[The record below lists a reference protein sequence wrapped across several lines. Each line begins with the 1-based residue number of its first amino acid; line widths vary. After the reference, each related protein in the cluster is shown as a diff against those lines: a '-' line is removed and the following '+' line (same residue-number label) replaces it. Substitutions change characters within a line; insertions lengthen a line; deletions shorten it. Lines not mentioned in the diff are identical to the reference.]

1 MHTPHTFLVN
11 IVFYHLQ
18 NGILKDRELLA
29 FAPFPGAK
37 EKEKNWGIKM
47 DKI

>member
-1 MHTPHTFLVN
+1 MIFL
-11 IVFYHLQ
+11 IKIESY
-18 NGILKDRELLA
+18 LA